1 MAFARPIGQPRGV
14 GRSIE
19 AQMITTQLAAAAP
32 ALVASE
38 AQKQKLVSA
47 KDLKKLRRQVNE
59 KMQNALAVKSEMG
72 SVQQQLQTL
81 SHAVD
86 ALSQIMVDELDA
98 VGADMRQTKVETSD
112 QLTTLAKGMQAFTPE
127 ISGLKV
133 TADQCKSAAE
143 AASSSL
149 AKLKRWTETGF
160 RRLNEALTVQQQALT
175 VLDSQI
181 AGFNERMH
189 EGHADLVNCRQ
200 ESADCKAEFER
211 MRTQVSQ
218 VLLSNEKLVQEY
230 RDHIRLMQT
239 ATANCEMVTAEK
251 ESRTTMQQQD
261 ISHVEA
267 QLYEHRAIC
276 EGACAAATRYTLR
289 ARILCCTFVFT
300 KPCACIVASS
310 GELGY

>member
-1 MAFARPIGQPRGV
+1 MAFARPIGQPR
-14 GRSIE
+14 RSVE
-19 AQMITTQLAAAAP
+19 AQMIKAQLAEAAP
-32 ALVASE
+32 ALVAWE

-47 KDLKKLRRQVNE
+47 KDLKKLRKHVNE

-72 SVQQQLQTL
+72 SVQEQLKTL

-86 ALSQIMVDELDA
+86 ALSQILVDELDA

-112 QLTTLAKGMQAFTPE
+112 QLTTLAKGMQAFTHGL
-127 ISGLKV
+127 SGLKA
-133 TADQCKSAAE
+133 TSDQCKSTAE
-143 AASSSL
+143 AASTSI

-189 EGHADLVNCRQ
+189 DGHADLVSCRQ

-230 RDHIRLMQT
+230 RDHIRIMQK
-239 ATANCEMVTAEK
+239 ATANCEMATAEQ
-251 ESRTTMQQQD
+251 ESRTTMQQHE

-267 QLYEHRAIC
+267 LLHEHRAIC
-276 EGACAAATRYTLR
+276 EGAR
-289 ARILCCTFVFT
+289 V
-300 KPCACIVASS
+300 
-310 GELGY
+310 

>member
-1 MAFARPIGQPRGV
+1 
-14 GRSIE
+14 
-19 AQMITTQLAAAAP
+19 
-32 ALVASE
+32 
-38 AQKQKLVSA
+38 
-47 KDLKKLRRQVNE
+47 
-59 KMQNALAVKSEMG
+59 
-72 SVQQQLQTL
+72 
-81 SHAVD
+81 
-86 ALSQIMVDELDA
+86 
-98 VGADMRQTKVETSD
+98 
-112 QLTTLAKGMQAFTPE
+112 
-127 ISGLKV
+127 
-133 TADQCKSAAE
+133 
-143 AASSSL
+143 
-149 AKLKRWTETGF
+149 
-160 RRLNEALTVQQQALT
+160 
-175 VLDSQI
+175 
-181 AGFNERMH
+181 
-189 EGHADLVNCRQ
+189 
-200 ESADCKAEFER
+200 

-289 ARILCCTFVFT
+289 ARILCCTSVFT